1 MVTLMSRLWLFV
13 ISCLFDLIEVE
24 VAKDGSEQGEDCV
37 GETAEVLNLC
47 LKQVW
52 HVISTFV
59 WNIVKWR
66 KCDINI
72 CHQIVKVWYQP
83 CLKHCQKE
91 KAWHQSLL
99 ETSSICES
107 MTSTQ
112 PFFETFIVK
121 LRKCDIRGI
130 NLVWNIVKRWK
141 CELNLWIDWNIVKW
155 WMCDIDL
162 CVKYH

>member
-99 ETSSICES
+99 ETSPICEN

-112 PFFETFIVK
+112 PLSNKESVTYVVSTLFGTSSNGESVNLTFELIEILSSGECVTSTS
-121 LRKCDIRGI
+121 
-130 NLVWNIVKRWK
+130 VWNI
-141 CELNLWIDWNIVKW
+141 IS
-155 WMCDIDL
+155 
-162 CVKYH
+162 